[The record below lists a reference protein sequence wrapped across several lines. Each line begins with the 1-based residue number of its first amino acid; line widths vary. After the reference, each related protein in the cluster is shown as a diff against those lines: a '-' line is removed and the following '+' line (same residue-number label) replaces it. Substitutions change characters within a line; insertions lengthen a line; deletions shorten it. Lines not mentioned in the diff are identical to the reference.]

1 LDHSTF
7 DFYGGC
13 GLGQPLADK
22 TTGVN
27 TIQARDVIPV
37 TSVSMA
43 PSSSPHIAAWLGSV
57 SIRFIF
63 VPVGV
68 FWTRL
73 VSPDK
78 LAYQRV
84 PLQSDPNLS
93 RRRGVFINQVQ
104 NKLVFFIAVDLHKI
118 PPFAFAVRSSILPT
132 FDCATHK
139 VTVAFEMRPTTG
151 AGIYSSDRNKEIGY
165 YTCYFKIAK
174 SFIIWTYKDNLD
186 TGKWQKWVSYLPITV
201 NPLICPPLK

>member
-1 LDHSTF
+1 MPFSFTSSLVIESFYFRLLWWMHPRAASCRQDHRGKHDSS
-7 DFYGGC
+7 
-13 GLGQPLADK
+13 K
-22 TTGVN
+22 TCH
-27 TIQARDVIPV
+27 
-37 TSVSMA
+37 
-43 PSSSPHIAAWLGSV
+43 SSNQCFHGSKFHSHVAAWLGSV
-57 SIRFIF
+57 SIRFIV

-93 RRRGVFINQVQ
+93 RPWGVFINQVQ

-139 VTVAFEMRPTTG
+139 VTVAFEMRPATG

-165 YTCYFKIAK
+165 YLLLQKSKIV
-174 SFIIWTYKDNLD
+174 YNLNI
-186 TGKWQKWVSYLPITV
+186 QR
-201 NPLICPPLK
+201 

>member
-1 LDHSTF
+1 MNHSTF
-7 DFYGGC
+7 DSYGGC
-13 GLGQPLADK
+13 ILGQPLADK

-27 TIQARDVIPV
+27 TIQARHVIPV

-43 PSSSPHIAAWLGSV
+43 PSSSPHVAAWLGSV
-57 SIRFIF
+57 SIRFIV

-84 PLQSDPNLS
+84 SLQSDPNLS
-93 RRRGVFINQVQ
+93 RPWGVFINQVQ

-118 PPFAFAVRSSILPT
+118 SAFAFAVRSSSLPT

-151 AGIYSSDRNKEIGY
+151 AGTYIIGDEKMELVIA
-165 YTCYFKIAK
+165 CYCTTKYKNCDLKI
-174 SFIIWTYKDNLD
+174 
-186 TGKWQKWVSYLPITV
+186 QK
-201 NPLICPPLK
+201 